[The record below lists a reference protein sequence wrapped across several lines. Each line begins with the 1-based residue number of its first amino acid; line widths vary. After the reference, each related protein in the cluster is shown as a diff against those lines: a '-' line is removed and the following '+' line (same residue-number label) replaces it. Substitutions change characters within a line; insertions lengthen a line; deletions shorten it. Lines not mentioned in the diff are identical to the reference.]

1 MFVRLIGGSYLLCL
15 INRGMFESDSDGV
28 ATPCLSRG
36 SSTGDSKSIPISAAA
51 LMMLRDGGCA
61 CISRLTCPESF
72 EGKSTPTSSLRDV
85 REVSVNV
92 AKLSRVYA
100 DRIIDLKADDVSMDL
115 APEEEDGAIEY
126 KLKLVDPSPERT
138 QHLVTQMNYR
148 LTEGHGECLYQIGF
162 EDKGT
167 AKGIED
173 VELESSIRTICRMAA
188 ELHCEVFVSY
198 IKKGRSGKVAQLLV
212 RRKVAE
218 GEVLDV
224 RV

>member
-1 MFVRLIGGSYLLCL
+1 
-15 INRGMFESDSDGV
+15 
-28 ATPCLSRG
+28 
-36 SSTGDSKSIPISAAA
+36 
-51 LMMLRDGGCA
+51 
-61 CISRLTCPESF
+61 
-72 EGKSTPTSSLRDV
+72 
-85 REVSVNV
+85 
-92 AKLSRVYA
+92 
-100 DRIIDLKADDVSMDL
+100 
-115 APEEEDGAIEY
+115 
-126 KLKLVDPSPERT
+126 
-138 QHLVTQMNYR
+138 MNYR